1 MPSLGASDCERLGAG
16 LLAQPVNAITGL
28 GIVLA
33 GVVLVARALRAP
45 QQRDLPAR
53 RAGAEPFPSA
63 RRSGAPPK
71 PRVEPLVFG
80 ATVVATGVGSVLYH
94 GPQPSHAEAVHDL
107 SILAV
112 LSQVAFYEV
121 RYRLRGRPANPKAF
135 RVALASLGI
144 GAAAFALGRTSSPL
158 CDPDSPVQLH
168 GAWHLLAALSLA
180 AYGRARLENPP
191 P

>member
-1 MPSLGASDCERLGAG
+1 MPSLGASDCERVATG

-33 GVVLVARALRAP
+33 GGVLVARALRAP
-45 QQRDLPAR
+45 QR
-53 RAGAEPFPSA
+53 
-63 RRSGAPPK
+63 
-71 PRVEPLVFG
+71 RVEPLVFG
-80 ATVVATGVGSVLYH
+80 ASVVAMGLGSALYH
-94 GPQPSHAEAVHDL
+94 GPQPSHADAVHDL

-121 RYRLRGRPANPKAF
+121 RYRLRGRPANPAAF

-144 GAAAFALGRTSSPL
+144 GAVAFALGRTSSPL

-168 GAWHLLAALSLA
+168 GAWHLLVALSLA
-180 AYGRARLENPP
+180 TYGRARLENPP
-191 P
+191 S